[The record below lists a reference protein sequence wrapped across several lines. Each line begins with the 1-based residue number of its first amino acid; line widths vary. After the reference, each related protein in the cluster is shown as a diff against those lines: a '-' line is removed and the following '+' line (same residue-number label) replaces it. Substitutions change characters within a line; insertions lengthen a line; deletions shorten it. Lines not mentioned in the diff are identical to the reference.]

1 MPDPRPRS
9 HRIAP
14 VLILLAASASL
25 ASFSHGQGVPATDP
39 LLRLKA
45 GNERFVRAVADHAPV
60 TLPSTP
66 IEGAPT
72 AAVLSCA
79 DQRMSPEVIFTAA
92 PGELFVVRSLGEV
105 ADRAV
110 VASIEHSVETEHV
123 PLVVVLGHD
132 SCAVVKTATDSR
144 ATALSVHIDYLLK
157 AIRAGLPRSGPD
169 QPDVRRAVLAN
180 VEQVINDVLGA
191 SPSLRTAVQGGRL
204 TVVGAYFDAATGQVV
219 FSEPVGLT
227 ITGWH

>member
-1 MPDPRPRS
+1 MPDLRPRS
-9 HRIAP
+9 HRVTP

-25 ASFSHGQGVPATDP
+25 ASFSHGQGAPATDP

-45 GNERFVRAVADHAPV
+45 GNERFVRAVADHSPIALPSAPV
-60 TLPSTP
+60 
-66 IEGAPT
+66 EGAPT

-79 DQRMSPEVIFTAA
+79 DQRVAPEAIFAAA

-110 VASIEHSVETEHV
+110 VASLEHAVDSEHV

-132 SCAVVKTATDSR
+132 SCSVVKAAADTKTP
-144 ATALSVHIDYLLK
+144 ALSVHIDYLLK
-157 AIRAGLPRSGPD
+157 AIRAGLPHSGSD
-169 QPDVRRAVLAN
+169 AQDVRRAVLAN

-191 SPSLRTAVQGGRL
+191 SPSMRTAVQGGRL

>member
-1 MPDPRPRS
+1 MPDLRPRS
-9 HRIAP
+9 HRLAP
-14 VLILLAASASL
+14 VLIVLVASASL

-45 GNERFVRAVADHAPV
+45 GNERFVRAVAEHAPV

-66 IEGAPT
+66 VEAPPMAT
-72 AAVLSCA
+72 ILSCA
-79 DQRMSPEVIFTAA
+79 DQLVAPEVIFTAA
-92 PGELFVVRSLGEV
+92 PGELYVVRSLGAV

-110 VASIEHSVETEHV
+110 VASLEHSVDSGKV

-132 SCAVVKTATDSR
+132 SCAVVKAATDTHT
-144 ATALSVHIDYLLK
+144 TALSAHVDYLIK

-169 QPDVRRAVLAN
+169 AQDVRRAVLAN

-204 TVVGAYFDAATGQVV
+204 TVVGAYYDAATGQVV